1 MGIAGRMSG
10 QLNIDSR
17 GTNVDVEYKHK
28 KTLDDV
34 HQNAIVSIKFVGD
47 FLKEI

>member
-10 QLNIDSR
+10 QLNIDTR
-17 GTNVDVEYKHK
+17 GTNVDVEYKHR

-47 FLKEI
+47 FQKEI